1 MSNSRKQEAMHFPRK
16 IGTTVL
22 NFEEWATEVKQ
33 QMLASLQK
41 KRPNGEES
49 I

>member
-1 MSNSRKQEAMHFPRK
+1 MSIGREQGAIHFPRK

-22 NFEEWATEVKQ
+22 SFEEWAAEVKQ

-41 KRPNGEES
+41 KHDHGKEN